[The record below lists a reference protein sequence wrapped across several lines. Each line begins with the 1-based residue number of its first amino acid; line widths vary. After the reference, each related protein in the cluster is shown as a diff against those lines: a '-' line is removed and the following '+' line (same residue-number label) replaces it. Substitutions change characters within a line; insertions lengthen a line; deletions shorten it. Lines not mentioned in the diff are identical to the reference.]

1 MKNTANALAAHPNRL
16 YPTLLGSG
24 GALLLLLVGDW
35 SPAAFVAA
43 ACMVALAVVAA
54 VKLTAQQAQLVHS
67 IEAYL
72 DGQTRFGENMVPVW
86 RGHIE
91 SSREQMET
99 AINALSDR
107 FGGIV
112 DKLGEAVHTAD
123 QETHMIDD
131 GDTGLV
137 AVFSHAETQLSG
149 VIAAQKS
156 DMQATRAMLE
166 QVSSLTSLIAELDG
180 MANDVAHIAHQS
192 NLLSLN
198 AAIEAARVGDVGRG
212 FAVVA
217 KEFRTLSAQS
227 AKTGVHIGE
236 KVGYV
241 SRAIEQACKSVEE
254 SVAHGDSRT
263 AMIESTIGKVL
274 GEFKDITGALQR
286 SSALLKDESVGIQAE
301 INQSLMQLQFQDR
314 VSQIMNHVNSSLGD
328 LPVLLHEQALAYQ
341 TRRTLQAL
349 DADRL
354 LEDLKKTYVMADQHV
369 VHTGGKVEKSSAGNT
384 EIDFF

>member
-1 MKNTANALAAHPNRL
+1 MTHSATSPATHPNRL
-16 YPTLLGSG
+16 YPMLLGG
-24 GALLLLLVGDW
+24 VGALLLLLVGDW
-35 SPAAFVAA
+35 STAAFIAATCMLGLAAVAA
-43 ACMVALAVVAA
+43 ARLA
-54 VKLTAQQAQLVHS
+54 AQQNQLVQGVGV
-67 IEAYL
+67 YL
-72 DGQTRFGENMVPVW
+72 NGQTRFSESMVPVW
-86 RGHIE
+86 NGHIE

-99 AINALSDR
+99 AISALSER

-112 DKLGEAVHTAD
+112 DKLGVAVHTAN

-131 GDTGLV
+131 GETGLV

-156 DMQATRAMLE
+156 DMQSTRGMLE
-166 QVSSLTSLIAELDG
+166 QVRSLTAFIAELDG
-180 MANDVAHIAHQS
+180 MANDVAQIAHQS

-227 AKTGVHIGE
+227 AKTGVQIGE
-236 KVGYV
+236 KVGFV
-241 SRAIEQACKSVEE
+241 NRAIEQACKTVEE

-263 AMIESTIGKVL
+263 TMIESTIGKVL

-301 INQSLMQLQFQDR
+301 INESLMQLQFQDR
-314 VSQIMNHVNSSLGD
+314 VSQIMNHVNSSLGS
-328 LPVLLHEQALAYQ
+328 LPVLLREQAQAYQ
-341 TRRTLQAL
+341 NRGTLQAL

-354 LEDLKKTYVMADQHV
+354 LEDLKETYVMADQHV
-369 VHTGGKVEKSSAGNT
+369 IHTGGKVAQSTAGNR

>member
-1 MKNTANALAAHPNRL
+1 MKNYVNTLAMHPNRL
-16 YPTLLGSG
+16 YPMLLGGS
-24 GALLLLLVGDW
+24 GALMLLLVGDG
-35 SPAAFVAA
+35 STDAFMAA
-43 ACMVALAVVAA
+43 ACMVALAVVAV
-54 VKLTAQQAQLVHS
+54 VKLNAQQAQMVQS

-72 DGQTRFGENMVPVW
+72 EGQTRFSENMVPVW

-112 DKLGEAVHTAD
+112 DKLGETVHTAN

-131 GDTGLV
+131 NETGLV
-137 AVFSHAETQLSG
+137 AVFSHAEVQLSG

-156 DMQATRAMLE
+156 DMQATRGMLE
-166 QVSSLTSLIAELDG
+166 QVRSLTTFIAELDG
-180 MANDVAHIAHQS
+180 MANDVAQIAHQS

-241 SRAIEQACKSVEE
+241 SSAIEQACKTVEE
-254 SVAHGDSRT
+254 SVVHGDSRT
-263 AMIESTIGKVL
+263 TMIEATIGKVL
-274 GEFKDITGALQR
+274 GEFMDITGALQR

-328 LPVLLHEQALAYQ
+328 LPVLLREQVQAYQ
-341 TRRTLQAL
+341 TTRALQAL
-349 DADRL
+349 DADHL
-354 LEDLKKTYVMADQHV
+354 LESLKKTYVMADQHV
-369 VHTGGKVEKSSAGNT
+369 IHTGGKVAQSSASNT